1 MKRCTV
7 DDAKILQGIIAH
19 MTPDMLRDLLT
30 CFSILF
36 IGRTRIPFETFSKQ
50 IDITRLGTYLRDQKM
65 RGEATPILDK
75 EKPS

>member
-7 DDAKILQGIIAH
+7 DDAKILRGIIAH

-30 CFSILF
+30 CLSILF

-50 IDITRLGTYLRDQKM
+50 INITRLGTYLRDHRT
-65 RGEATPILDK
+65 RGESTPILDE